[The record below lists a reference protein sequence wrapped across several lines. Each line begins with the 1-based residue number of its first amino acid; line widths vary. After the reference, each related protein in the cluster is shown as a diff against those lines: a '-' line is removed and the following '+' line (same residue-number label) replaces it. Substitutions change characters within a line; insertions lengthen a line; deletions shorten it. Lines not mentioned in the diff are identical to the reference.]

1 MYSLQYLNIILAKKE
16 NESRRLK
23 LLITVLGP
31 LSYYFHIKSLV
42 ESEPLVVVVV
52 GGGMGGYYDMPI
64 CHNKYQFVN
73 MTLLEMKSTLA

>member
-42 ESEPLVVVVV
+42 ESEPLVVVVM
-52 GGGMGGYYDMPI
+52 GGGIFIPSKFHSGHAILVAGAT
-64 CHNKYQFVN
+64 Q
-73 MTLLEMKSTLA
+73 L

>member
-1 MYSLQYLNIILAKKE
+1 MYSLQYLNIILAEKE

-52 GGGMGGYYDMPI
+52 VRGGGSITPY
-64 CHNKYQFVN
+64 
-73 MTLLEMKSTLA
+73 

>member
-52 GGGMGGYYDMPI
+52 GGGGIFIPSKFHSGHAI
-64 CHNKYQFVN
+64 LVAGATQ
-73 MTLLEMKSTLA
+73 L